1 MSRVH
6 SGIDLEA
13 HELVE
18 SYRRGELVESQV
30 RVLLG
35 DLLCRSQVPIY
46 AVASY
51 KRYGGHIPAG
61 VDYSSIANAVLLRL
75 WNRLQRTGD
84 GAPFDLDLFYE
95 GNYSFL
101 GWARVNAKHAVPSL
115 VDTERDSMLSQ
126 RRKAAKYAA
135 MLAAES
141 EVDSHPSPKTELDH
155 VIEDVADRSSRSS
168 FAIKCLLIR
177 SRYNFPAPPGVDSK
191 SRDAAKDVIA
201 KLRVNYS
208 EVRPLLSDPLV
219 KRAISHWAPDEYG
232 RAVALPDRVLAAI
245 VIESLLNKPTI
256 NRQLRYYRAR
266 TQKVQEGSR

>member
-1 MSRVH
+1 MPRVH

-13 HELVE
+13 HKLVA
-18 SYRRGELVESQV
+18 SYLRGDIDEPRV
-30 RVLLG
+30 RTLLG
-35 DLLCRSQVPIY
+35 DLLCRSQVHIY
-46 AVASY
+46 AVASFR
-51 KRYGGHIPAG
+51 RYGGHIPAG
-61 VDYSSIANAVLLRL
+61 VDHASIANAVLLRL

-84 GAPFDLDLFYE
+84 DAPFDLNLFHE
-95 GNYSFL
+95 ENYSFL
-101 GWARVNAKHAVPSL
+101 GWARINAKHAVPSII
-115 VDTERDSMLSQ
+115 DGERDSMLAQ
-126 RRKAAKYAA
+126 RRKAAKYAE

-177 SRYNFPAPPGVDSK
+177 ASYNLPVPPGVDSK
-191 SRDAAKDVIA
+191 SKEAAKDVIA

-208 EVRPLLSDPLV
+208 DIRPLLNDPLV
-219 KRAISHWAPDEYG
+219 QRAISHWAPDEYG

-256 NRQLRYYRAR
+256 NRQLRYYRSR
-266 TQKVQEGSR
+266 TQQVKRGVR